1 MALQDSIFQ
10 KISEALLMD
19 YSSVYYINAVT
30 NEYYWYSVNPE
41 FHSLKLEHG
50 GDDFFK
56 NIIRDCKQVIYE
68 EDQHIFIEDIQKE
81 KLLNDMKKGSMQ
93 NIDYRLIIN
102 GVPTWHSLR
111 MIRSLENNSDYI
123 ILGVINI
130 DEEYKRREAEKETAH
145 MKEIYNQVTAS
156 LAERFDTLY
165 YINIE
170 NGNYIEI
177 SSNDEHKKLNVPASG
192 VDFFAESRR
201 NVRKHVHPEDQE
213 LVLKTLYKDAMLEN
227 LKHRN
232 VYSVTFRL
240 IVDNKLR
247 YIRHT
252 ELMAKDRKHV
262 IVCSENID
270 EEVKENRKLEESRQK
285 SITYTQIAESLASH
299 YDMIYYVNVQT
310 SYYKEFSTHKLYGE
324 LEIQEEG
331 EDFFTVACKNTDFL
345 IHPEDR
351 ARIKLFLDKDYLLSQ
366 LETSRQLTE
375 DYRMIMDGKEAQYT
389 RMTVRWSSDKTH
401 FIICIEN
408 REDYVKKEK
417 EHLQAISLANEIARR
432 DSLTGTRN
440 ITAFHEYEKEL
451 QNLIDG
457 KEDSSFGIIM
467 CDLNNLKV
475 INDTHGHKAGD
486 EYIKNACKLICRIF
500 SHSPVFRVGGDEFA
514 VIVKDQ
520 DYVERENLLMALRH
534 QVEENIRI
542 GSGPVIASGL
552 ADYQPNSDK
561 VVEDIYNRA
570 DGRMYEEK
578 TRLKDLKLLHD
589 SYMLK
594 EDSNAK
600 HITDERKKMLDSL
613 YKSYEVVAEGTYV
626 YLCDMKYDL
635 SKWSKN
641 AVDTYDL
648 PSEYMYGAGDIWENH
663 IHPEDREA
671 YHKGI
676 EEIFSGVSSGHDMQ
690 YRAMKANGEYDVCTC
705 RGTVIRDVFGEPD
718 YFVGTI
724 RSHGSQGNVDTL
736 TGLRNQYGFFED
748 LKGYIKRHV
757 AKYIIVI
764 GISKFSEINEIYGYH
779 FGNRVLQLFARK
791 IYDTAGNTGSCYR
804 LDGTK
809 FAVISSTYSFD
820 EIQEKYKV
828 FRNYFREVFQVDDK
842 RVMLEV
848 NCGAINVDHFEFDHQ
863 TVYGCLNFAYVE
875 SKTRHQG
882 DMVLFHDDLNNDNR
896 HRLEKLHSIRA
907 SIKHGYKG
915 FFLMYQP
922 VVDAKSEK
930 VIGSEALLRWQNDK
944 YGTVPPDQFIPLL
957 ETDPL
962 FPELGEWI
970 IRESLY
976 TAKKILPM
984 IPEFIINI
992 NLSYTQLER
1001 ADFVDM
1007 VFRIL
1012 EEVEYPAEH
1021 LCLEVT
1027 ERCRLLDM
1035 DLLKNVIANLKA
1047 HGVLVALDDFGTGF
1061 SSLEIVKELPFD
1073 IIKIDRGFVERI
1085 EEDEVEREM
1094 IKHFASFASLFGA
1107 KVCVEGI
1114 ETEGMK
1120 NILQKYHVESFQGY
1134 YYAKPLREKD
1144 IVNWITESN

>member
-41 FHSLKLEHG
+41 FHSLKLEQG

-475 INDTHGHKAGD
+475 INDTQGHKAGD

-500 SHSPVFRVGGDEFA
+500 HTV
-514 VIVKDQ
+514 
-520 DYVERENLLMALRH
+520 
-534 QVEENIRI
+534 
-542 GSGPVIASGL
+542 
-552 ADYQPNSDK
+552 
-561 VVEDIYNRA
+561 
-570 DGRMYEEK
+570 
-578 TRLKDLKLLHD
+578 
-589 SYMLK
+589 
-594 EDSNAK
+594 
-600 HITDERKKMLDSL
+600 L
-613 YKSYEVVAEGTYV
+613 Y
-626 YLCDMKYDL
+626 
-635 SKWSKN
+635 
-641 AVDTYDL
+641 
-648 PSEYMYGAGDIWENH
+648 SE
-663 IHPEDREA
+663 
-671 YHKGI
+671 
-676 EEIFSGVSSGHDMQ
+676 
-690 YRAMKANGEYDVCTC
+690 
-705 RGTVIRDVFGEPD
+705 
-718 YFVGTI
+718 
-724 RSHGSQGNVDTL
+724 
-736 TGLRNQYGFFED
+736 
-748 LKGYIKRHV
+748 
-757 AKYIIVI
+757 
-764 GISKFSEINEIYGYH
+764 
-779 FGNRVLQLFARK
+779 
-791 IYDTAGNTGSCYR
+791 
-804 LDGTK
+804 
-809 FAVISSTYSFD
+809 
-820 EIQEKYKV
+820 
-828 FRNYFREVFQVDDK
+828 
-842 RVMLEV
+842 
-848 NCGAINVDHFEFDHQ
+848 
-863 TVYGCLNFAYVE
+863 
-875 SKTRHQG
+875 
-882 DMVLFHDDLNNDNR
+882 
-896 HRLEKLHSIRA
+896 
-907 SIKHGYKG
+907 
-915 FFLMYQP
+915 
-922 VVDAKSEK
+922 
-930 VIGSEALLRWQNDK
+930 SEAMNLR
-944 YGTVPPDQFIPLL
+944 
-957 ETDPL
+957 
-962 FPELGEWI
+962 
-970 IRESLY
+970 S
-976 TAKKILPM
+976 
-984 IPEFIINI
+984 
-992 NLSYTQLER
+992 
-1001 ADFVDM
+1001 
-1007 VFRIL
+1007 
-1012 EEVEYPAEH
+1012 
-1021 LCLEVT
+1021 
-1027 ERCRLLDM
+1027 
-1035 DLLKNVIANLKA
+1035 
-1047 HGVLVALDDFGTGF
+1047 
-1061 SSLEIVKELPFD
+1061 
-1073 IIKIDRGFVERI
+1073 
-1085 EEDEVEREM
+1085 
-1094 IKHFASFASLFGA
+1094 
-1107 KVCVEGI
+1107 
-1114 ETEGMK
+1114 
-1120 NILQKYHVESFQGY
+1120 
-1134 YYAKPLREKD
+1134 
-1144 IVNWITESN
+1144 